1 MAKTKILIVEDEDDI
16 LFLVK
21 ENFKTEGFDVFGAGT
36 AEQGIALA
44 RKRRPDVIVSDIM
57 LPKMDGLEMVRIL
70 RREMTVPVL
79 FLTAKKDEIDRVA
92 GLELGADDYI
102 SKPFSMRELV
112 ARVRAVMRRSA
123 PRTTSGLRPPVR
135 IGGIEVDFGRHEV
148 RVNGKYRKLSPREFQ
163 LLELLIEAD
172 GKVLSREQLL
182 KRIWGYDQS
191 MDINTR
197 TVDQHIARLRRN
209 LLSERKR
216 IATIKN
222 FGYTIRLD
230 R

>member
-1 MAKTKILIVEDEDDI
+1 VSKPKILLVEDEEDI
-16 LFLVK
+16 LYLLR
-21 ENFKTEGFDVFGAGT
+21 ENFREEGFDVLAAKSAEAGLS
-36 AEQGIALA
+36 LA
-44 RKRRPDVIVSDIM
+44 QKRRPDVIVCDIM
-57 LPKMDGLEMVRIL
+57 LPRMNGLDMVRAI
-70 RREMTVPVL
+70 RQKMAVPVL
-79 FLTAKKDEIDRVA
+79 FLTAKKDEVDRVA

-112 ARVRAVMRRSA
+112 ARVRAVMRRAA
-123 PRTTSGLRPPVR
+123 PLAGGAFRSPIR
-135 IGGIEVDFGRHEV
+135 IGGIEIDPSRHEV
-148 RVNGKYRKLSPREFQ
+148 RVNGKYRKLAPREF
-163 LLELLIEAD
+163 ELLTLLVEAD

-191 MDINTR
+191 MEIDTR

-216 IATIKN
+216 IVTVKN
-222 FGYTIRLD
+222 YGYTIRVD